1 MENQVEIIKQVNDQ
15 DVMDS
20 RDVAKMIGKRY
31 RDLMRD
37 IRRYIS
43 DLEESAKL
51 RSRDMATNAKLRALD
66 FFIESSYVSQQGKE
80 LPCYLLTK
88 QGCEFVA
95 NKLTGR
101 KGTIFTATYVG
112 LFNQYQAEHNGK
124 MIGTDKNLTR
134 ENLEFK
140 LKWLAEMRKQNI
152 NKDHQLRNEDAKIW
166 LELANVADDY
176 GERRMATDMRNEAI
190 NTMTS
195 LPVGGQREYTASEIA
210 NKLGVSAIQIGKW
223 GNKLGIKRDQHLS
236 YRTPEGAWRYFP
248 EALKVFQDNALEIQA
263 DDLGL

>member
-15 DVMDS
+15 EVMDS
-20 RDVAKMIGKRY
+20 RDVAKMIGKTHAH
-31 RDLMRD
+31 LMRD
-37 IRRYIS
+37 ISRYIN
-43 DLEESAKL
+43 DILTDPKL
-51 RSRDMATNAKLRALD
+51 DSLD
-66 FFIESSYVSQQGKE
+66 FFIESSYEDAKGEVRK
-80 LPCYLLTK
+80 CYLLTK

-95 NKLTGR
+95 NKLTGK

-112 LFNQYQAEHNGK
+112 LFNEYQKEHNSK
-124 MIGTDKNLTR
+124 MISTDKNLTR

-152 NKDHQLRNEDAKIW
+152 NKEHQLRNEDAKIW

-176 GERRMATDMRNEAI
+176 GERRMATEMRNEAI
-190 NTMTS
+190 NTMTA

-248 EALKVFQDNALEIQA
+248 EALKVFQDNALEIQD